1 MSTAKVSKINTSTS
15 ETMEEYEELLLKKI
29 PPGSGAVS
37 KINETTVNDEKSDNK
52 NDNKSD
58 NNDDNDDNDENDDKN
73 VGANSV
79 RPQDETLVPAY
90 SKKAVVLTYHHISN
104 KPFTGITISP
114 ERFEEDLKMLRD
126 KHFNVISLRDMANAM
141 EGNGELPENAVVITF
156 DDGIES
162 FYKYAYPLL
171 KKYNMPAT
179 QFIITARNESYSPS
193 ENELNPLSP
202 DEIREMYESGLID
215 IQSHTHKSHDYVY
228 INAELKKGPMLTYK
242 KYDPE
247 TNTKESD
254 EEYIARVT
262 DDLQASREIIFKY
275 TGVYPDML
283 CFPFGSY
290 SKKVLEISKAAGF
303 NYMITTQPGYNRENS
318 KKAVIYRIRS
328 GDAEL
333 TTDKLLKNIIDCAN
347 GKQN

>member
-1 MSTAKVSKINTSTS
+1 MSTVKVSQISTSVS
-15 ETMEEYEELLLKKI
+15 ETMEEYEELLLEKI
-29 PPGSGAVS
+29 PPGHGAVS
-37 KINETTVNDEKSDNK
+37 KINETAVNDNK
-52 NDNKSD
+52 NDSKNDSKIE
-58 NNDDNDDNDENDDKN
+58 NNDGNDGKN
-73 VGANSV
+73 IGANSV
-79 RPQDETLVPAY
+79 RPHDETLVPVY

-104 KPFTGITISP
+104 KPFSGITISP
-114 ERFEEDLKMLRD
+114 ERFEEDLEMLRD
-126 KHFNVISLRDMANAM
+126 KHFNVISLRDMVNAM
-141 EGNGELPENAVVITF
+141 DGNGELPDNAIVITF

-179 QFIITARNESYSPS
+179 QFIITARVESYSPS

-228 INAELKKGPMLTYK
+228 INSELKKGPMLTYK
-242 KYDPE
+242 KYDTE

-262 DDLQASREIIFKY
+262 SDLQTSREIIFKY

-290 SKKVLEISKAAGF
+290 SKKVCEISKAAGF
-303 NYMITTQPGYNRENS
+303 NYMITTQPGYNSENS
-318 KKAVIYRIRS
+318 KKTLIYRIRS

-333 TTDKLLKNIIDCAN
+333 TTDRLLENIIDCAN
-347 GKQN
+347 GKFN